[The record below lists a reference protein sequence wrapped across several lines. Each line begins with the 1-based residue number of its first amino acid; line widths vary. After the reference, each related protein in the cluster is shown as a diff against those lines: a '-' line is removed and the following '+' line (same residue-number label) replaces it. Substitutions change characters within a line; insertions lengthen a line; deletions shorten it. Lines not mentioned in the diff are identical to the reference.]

1 MPMSFKCNLF
11 LYGDD
16 TYLVFL
22 SKNVKDIQKQLNK
35 DFENMCDWSVDNNLS
50 IHFCDNITK

>member
-1 MPMSFKCNLF
+1 MSFKCNLF
-11 LYGDD
+11 LYGHD